1 MDDESIP
8 LCKYFKSIGFG
19 VGKCLK
25 NNSIVNVYDECID
38 IDKCPLK
45 DDGVKDYIEAIEDI
59 KRLQKERV
67 ENIEDIM
74 IEQLNEILEEKGIG
88 AEIVKED
95 DRK

>member
-1 MDDESIP
+1 MNDKGIP
-8 LCKYFKSIGFG
+8 LCKYFKHIGFG

-25 NNSIVNVYDECID
+25 NNSMVNVYDECID
-38 IDKCPLK
+38 IDKCPLN

-88 AEIVKED
+88 AEIVKD
-95 DRK
+95 DGKK

>member
-8 LCKYFKSIGFG
+8 LCKYFKPIGFG

-38 IDKCPLK
+38 IDKCPLN

-59 KRLQKERV
+59 KRLQKERID
-67 ENIEDIM
+67 ELKDLM
-74 IEQLNEILEEKGIG
+74 IEKINEFIEEEGLD

-95 DRK
+95 DKK